1 MAKVKDGRARN
12 WTFVLYPESAPVEWS
27 DVLNDLHIQWCVS
40 PLHDKDVN
48 ADGTPKKPHWH
59 VLLCFE
65 GNKSQDQV
73 DAISHSINGTICQKV
88 SSVRGMVR
96 YFTHMDNPEKYQYPA
111 SQIGCHGGFDP
122 AEYLTLSKS
131 YQLDIVEQMENWI
144 QENDVYYLHELTEY
158 ARMYHRDDWYPALVF
173 HNCYYIVQLLKER
186 RESLKHSFDSADWP
200 GTN

>member
-12 WTFVLYPESAPVEWS
+12 WTFVLYPESAPEAWS
-27 DVLNDLHIQWCVS
+27 DVLNELHIQWAVS
-40 PLHDKDVN
+40 PLHDQDVN
-48 ADGTPKKPHWH
+48 ADGTLKKPHWH

-73 DAISHSINGTICQKV
+73 DTISHSINGTICQKV

-111 SQIGCHGGFDP
+111 AQIGCHGGFDP

-131 YQLDIVEQMENWI
+131 YQLDIVEQMEQFI
-144 QENDVYYLHELTEY
+144 QENDIYYLHELTEY

-173 HNCYYIVQLLKER
+173 HNCYYIVQTLKER
-186 RESLKHSFDSADWP
+186 REALRHPLQDDL
-200 GTN
+200 